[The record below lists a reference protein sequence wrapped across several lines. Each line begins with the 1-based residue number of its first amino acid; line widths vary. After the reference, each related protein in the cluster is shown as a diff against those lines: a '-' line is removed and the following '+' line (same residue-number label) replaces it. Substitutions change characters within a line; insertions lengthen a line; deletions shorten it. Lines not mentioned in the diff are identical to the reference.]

1 MTNAERESLI
11 RFMENDVKEAIPNIV
26 QQIMAKNGQPD
37 EELDAMLNSCKL
49 RKTEADDII
58 SYKFLS
64 DPYVEVRIAET
75 SLIGIYEKSGKTL
88 TRDRTDKYNDI
99 ARFWN
104 MIVTSYLE
112 IDLPE
117 MKLIN

>member
-1 MTNAERESLI
+1 MTNVERESLI
-11 RFMENDVKEAIPNIV
+11 RFMKNDIKEAIPSIV
-26 QQIMAKNGQPD
+26 QQIIAKNGQPD
-37 EELDAMLNSCKL
+37 EELETMLNSCKL

-58 SYKFLS
+58 IYKFLS
-64 DPYVEVRIAET
+64 DPYVEVRIAEP
-75 SLIGIYEKSGKTL
+75 SLIGVFEKNGETETSH
-88 TRDRTDKYNDI
+88 RTDKYNDI

-104 MIVTSYLE
+104 MIVTTYLE